1 MYRRSLLYVPANNEK
16 MIRKSTQIA
25 SDAIIFDLE
34 DAVPLS
40 KKDEA
45 RGILFKLVNELS
57 WGERELIVRVNTLT
71 SKLGLQDLIFLTE
84 LEKVNAVIVPKSAD
98 KGEIEIAYKVTG
110 KEIIPL
116 IETSKGI
123 LNVENIARAEG
134 VKAIAY
140 ATADLALDVGGEQK
154 RYSRNE
160 YIKTKIILIAKSYGL
175 DGIDQ
180 VFFDLSDLQGLER
193 EAREAKELGYTGK
206 QVIHPS
212 QVEVVNGVFSPNQ
225 QELEW
230 AEKIIKA
237 YKENIALGKGAIR
250 LEDKLVDA
258 VHVRQAIKILERA
271 GKRINLD

>member
-1 MYRRSLLYVPANNEK
+1 
-16 MIRKSTQIA
+16 
-25 SDAIIFDLE
+25 
-34 DAVPLS
+34 
-40 KKDEA
+40 
-45 RGILFKLVNELS
+45 
-57 WGERELIVRVNTLT
+57 
-71 SKLGLQDLIFLTE
+71 
-84 LEKVNAVIVPKSAD
+84 
-98 KGEIEIAYKVTG
+98 
-110 KEIIPL
+110 
-116 IETSKGI
+116 
-123 LNVENIARAEG
+123 
-134 VKAIAY
+134 
-140 ATADLALDVGGEQK
+140 
-154 RYSRNE
+154 
-160 YIKTKIILIAKSYGL
+160 
-175 DGIDQ
+175 

>member
-1 MYRRSLLYVPANNEK
+1 MLYVPANNEK